1 MVFDFCEPV
10 KRFLQ
15 IAIILGRGYAG
26 QDSAVLEALLMKQ
39 SIYNFIDHLRY
50 GGVAVSGLLLLVVI
64 VAELI
69 GDPVLLL
76 GFPFL
81 GDLEVFEAFVLK
93 EFVLGN
99 VLG

>member
-1 MVFDFCEPV
+1 
-10 KRFLQ
+10 
-15 IAIILGRGYAG
+15 
-26 QDSAVLEALLMKQ
+26 MKQ
-39 SIYNFIDHLRY
+39 SIYNLIDHLRY
-50 GGVAVSGLLLLVVI
+50 GGVAVSGLFLLVVI

-99 VLG
+99 VLGRRVPEALGPVVPLLVGAADVDDF